1 MGAPHTTT
9 SSSEWVFLSRA
20 ATTPDSKLSANFD
33 GGNGLALKPK
43 LSGVI
48 SFWLKKTLLEMK
60 KVKIRK
66 IEREQRSNSLLTFYL
81 FPYNFPS

>member
-9 SSSEWVFLSRA
+9 SSSEWVFLSRAA

-48 SFWLKKTLLEMK
+48 SFWLKKSLLEMK

-66 IEREQRSNSLLTFYL
+66 IERERESNGATLY
-81 FPYNFPS
+81 